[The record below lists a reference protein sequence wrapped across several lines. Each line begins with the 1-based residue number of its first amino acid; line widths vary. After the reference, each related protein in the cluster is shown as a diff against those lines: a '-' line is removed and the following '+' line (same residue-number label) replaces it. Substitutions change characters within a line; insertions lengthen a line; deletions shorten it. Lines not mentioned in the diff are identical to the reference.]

1 MSINKLI
8 IDALKSLNVPIR
20 FQTYEG
26 KEETYITFFCYNEQ
40 GEGFADDTEIVTG
53 FYTQVDIWSKGNI
66 EKLKEDTVKLL
77 KANGFVKRT
86 IHDGLY
92 EPDTGIFH
100 KVLRFF
106 YYVENE
112 EEEE

>member
-8 IDALKSLNVPIR
+8 IDTLKPLGVPTR

-40 GEGFADDTEIVTG
+40 GECFADDTEIATG
-53 FYTQVDIWSKGNI
+53 LYMQVNIWSKGNV
-66 EKLKEDTVKLL
+66 EQLKIDTVELL
-77 KANGFVKRT
+77 KKAGFIKRPGAQ
-86 IHDGLY
+86 DLY
-92 EPDTGIFH
+92 EPDTRIFH

-106 YYVENE
+106 YYVENKE
-112 EEEE
+112 EE

>member
-1 MSINKLI
+1 MSTNKLI
-8 IDALKSLNVPIR
+8 IDTLKPLGVPTR

-40 GEGFADDTEIVTG
+40 GESYADDIEIATG
-53 FYTQVDIWSKGNI
+53 FYMQIDLWSKGNL
-66 EKLKEDTVKLL
+66 EKIKENTIKLL
-77 KANGFVKRT
+77 KANGFIKRT
-86 IHDGLY
+86 IHDAPY

-106 YYVENE
+106 YYVENKE
-112 EEEE
+112 DE

>member
-8 IDALKSLNVPIR
+8 IDTLKPLSVPVR

-40 GEGFADDTEIVTG
+40 GESFADDTEILTG
-53 FYTQVDIWSKGNI
+53 FYMQVDIWSKGNV
-66 EKLKEDTVKLL
+66 EKLKESVIDLL
-77 KANGFVKRT
+77 KQVGFKRKNGQ
-86 IHDGLY
+86 DLY
-92 EPDTGIFH
+92 EPDTKIFH

-106 YYVENE
+106 YYVENKE
-112 EEEE
+112 EEE

>member
-8 IDALKSLNVPIR
+8 IDTLNSLGVPTR

-40 GEGFADDTEIVTG
+40 GERFADDTEIATG
-53 FYTQVDIWSKGNI
+53 LYMQVDIWSKGNI

-86 IHDGLY
+86 IHDGPY

-106 YYVENE
+106 YYVKNE
-112 EEEE
+112 EE

>member
-8 IDALKSLNVPIR
+8 INTLKPLNIPVD

-40 GEGFADDTEIVTG
+40 GERFADDTEIITG
-53 FYTQVDIWSKGNI
+53 FYMQVDIWSKGNV
-66 EKLKEDTVKLL
+66 EKLKESVINLL
-77 KANGFVKRT
+77 KQVGFKRKNGQ
-86 IHDGLY
+86 DMY
-92 EPDTGIFH
+92 ESDTKIFH

-106 YYVENE
+106 YYVENKE
-112 EEEE
+112 EEE

>member
-8 IDALKSLNVPIR
+8 IDTLKPLGIPAR

-40 GEGFADDTEIVTG
+40 GERFADDAEIITG
-53 FYTQVDIWSKGNI
+53 FYMQVDIWGKENI
-66 EKLKEDTVKLL
+66 EQLKINTVKLL
-77 KANGFVKRT
+77 KKASFIKRPGAQ
-86 IHDGLY
+86 DLY
-92 EPDTGIFH
+92 EPDTKIFH

-106 YYVENE
+106 YYVENKE
-112 EEEE
+112 E